1 MASPGRDASLSGP
14 ARPPVRDPGKGLLP
28 ERVAERPGAALP
40 KSPFGQRK
48 LLAEVEMKLALKRV
62 TCAALAS
69 VFVLS
74 SCAAPNYPGYQ
85 AAERGMQTFG
95 TGVGNLI
102 LAPVMIV
109 AGLLQGLAFLPY
121 TVGLALDDLNR
132 ALLKAHAVSLD
143 DSYRAAYGV
152 SIRDP
157 RVDQKTGQVKEGGF
171 GFGRYRPGALAD
183 ASDAFQRLLVSQG
196 MPEAVARHYV
206 IVADY
211 THTRSRGVILLA
223 VVYRHTGT
231 APFQVTSKHTGIVTM
246 FRPENLGW
254 RNAYERDAQGQLID
268 EVIDWTAIDYAS
280 LQQDK
285 LVATLMAIGAESI
298 KSGKRSHEY
307 WATEQRW
314 IAGQTS
320 QVMAESAGKIKQALA
335 MN

>member
-1 MASPGRDASLSGP
+1 
-14 ARPPVRDPGKGLLP
+14 
-28 ERVAERPGAALP
+28 
-40 KSPFGQRK
+40 
-48 LLAEVEMKLALKRV
+48 MKLAIKRV

-95 TGVGNLI
+95 TGLGNLI
-102 LAPVMIV
+102 LAPFMIV

-121 TVGLALDDLNR
+121 TAGLALDELNR
-132 ALLKAHAVSLD
+132 ALLEAHAVSLE

-152 SIRDP
+152 SLSDP
-157 RVDQKTGQVKEGGF
+157 RVDRNTGQVADGGF

-183 ASDAFQRLLVSQG
+183 ASNAFQRLLISQG
-196 MPEAVARHYV
+196 MPDAVARHYV

-211 THTRSRGVILLA
+211 THTRSRGVLLLA
-223 VVYRHTGT
+223 VVYRHTGNE
-231 APFQVTSKHTGIVTM
+231 PFQVSSKNTGIVTM
-246 FRPENLGW
+246 FRPANLGW
-254 RNAYERDAQGQLID
+254 RSAYERDVHGQLID
-268 EVIDWTAIDYAS
+268 EVIDWTAIEYTA

-307 WATEQRW
+307 WAAERRW
-314 IAGQTS
+314 IAGETT
-320 QVMAESAGKIKQALA
+320 QVMAETRGKVQQALA
-335 MN
+335 MK